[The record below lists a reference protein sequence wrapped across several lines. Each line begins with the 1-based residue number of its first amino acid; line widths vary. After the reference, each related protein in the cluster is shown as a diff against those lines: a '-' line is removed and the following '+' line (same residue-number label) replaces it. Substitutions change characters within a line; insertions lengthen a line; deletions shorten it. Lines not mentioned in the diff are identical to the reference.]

1 MRIYTAK
8 EYSIIMITMQNLIKD
23 GWEFTVKDGKD
34 YFEKG
39 GNPITGEWMD
49 FETEKDVKD
58 WILEKALDY

>member
-1 MRIYTAK
+1 MKTYTSK

-23 GWEFTVKDGKD
+23 GWEFTIKKDKD

-39 GNPITGEWMD
+39 TNPITGEWMD

-58 WILEKALDY
+58 WILDKALDY